1 MLDLYRAE
9 LKRSWII
16 LKRYPLE
23 GISTLILTLFSC
35 VLFLTAGPWADYVDY
50 GENPEDAVIGYTAWT
65 LITIIF
71 DDIALTLSEEAMTGT
86 LEQVF
91 LTPHGITRLFGFR
104 TLASLGINLII
115 LAIILFILMLL
126 TGSWLAFP
134 PVLVLP
140 LSAIITGAFGLA
152 YALGSLALLFK
163 RVRQVIILSEILLL
177 LIVMT
182 PVENLGGASRTIGF
196 LLPFT
201 PGLALL
207 RSLMAN
213 EQPFDAGLFAIALA
227 NGLVYL
233 AVGVLLLRRA
243 VAVARHR
250 GLVGGY

>member
-50 GENPEDAVIGYTAWT
+50 DFENGVIGYTVWT

-250 GLVGGY
+250 GLV

>member
-50 GENPEDAVIGYTAWT
+50 DFENGVIGYTVWT

-71 DDIALTLSEEAMTGT
+71 DDIALTLTEEAMTGT